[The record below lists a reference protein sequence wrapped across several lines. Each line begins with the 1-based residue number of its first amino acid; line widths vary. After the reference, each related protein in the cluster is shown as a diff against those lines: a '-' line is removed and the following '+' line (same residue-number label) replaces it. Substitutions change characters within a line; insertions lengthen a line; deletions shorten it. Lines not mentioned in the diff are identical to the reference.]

1 MSVQV
6 RRTQNYTVFQSYLK
20 NPDYNIADAF
30 APWYDLETFGDLQIL
45 SVSHDFFLLCHW
57 PYFVHSSS
65 LLVTFSFKIKKRAK
79 I

>member
-30 APWYDLETFGDLQIL
+30 APWYDLETFGDL
-45 SVSHDFFLLCHW
+45 
-57 PYFVHSSS
+57 
-65 LLVTFSFKIKKRAK
+65 
-79 I
+79 